1 MKNIFVTNNG
11 DFDFEDGYAGSRYTF
26 SCKSTVEIPI
36 EAAKHIF
43 GYGEQDKT
51 SHLIRLGW
59 LRMSNEVDRAMEKLN
74 KFSFSM
80 QPTKNGHS
88 QAPVVDKVAPLT
100 LKSVRGAKVQVV

>member
-1 MKNIFVTNNG
+1 MSIFVTNNSDQDLKDG
-11 DFDFEDGYAGSRYTF
+11 FGGIFYDFTIGSTI
-26 SCKSTVEIPI
+26 EIPE